1 MSNVISLTGNL
12 GQDAETRYMTN
23 GTAVLTF
30 SVANATGYGDHK
42 KDTWY
47 RVSLFGKQAESKLKD
62 YLKKGQSVF
71 VSGEFSPNEYQA
83 KDGATKVSYE
93 IRANIVELIGKR
105 DNAEQ
110 RQQTAHQEQKR
121 NGYAPN
127 TDDFNGD
134 IPW

>member
-12 GQDAETRYMTN
+12 GQDSETRYMAS

-30 SVANATGYGDHK
+30 SVANSTGYGDHK

-71 VSGEFSPNEYQA
+71 VSGEFSANEYQA
-83 KDGATKVSYE
+83 KDGTTKVSYE

-110 RQQTAHQEQKR
+110 RQQTEHQEQKR

-127 TDDFNGD
+127 PDDFNGD

>member
-1 MSNVISLTGNL
+1 MSNIISLTGNL
-12 GQDAETRYMTN
+12 GQDAETRYIASGN
-23 GTAVLTF
+23 AVLTF
-30 SVANATGYGDHK
+30 SVANSTGYGDHK

-71 VSGEFSPNEYQA
+71 VSGEFSPNEYQS

-105 DNAEQ
+105 DSSEPRKQ
-110 RQQTAHQEQKR
+110 HQEQKR
-121 NGYAPN
+121 NGYAPSK
-127 TDDFNGD
+127 DDFNDD